1 MTDLNTKF
9 LSQAECNDLA
19 DMMQQKYGLYL
30 DGRTF
35 DVSVE
40 MQPGDVVF
48 ARILLRNEDDSFHYP
63 VEARMKYKTEEMSP
77 REAALFLIDYVDVYL
92 EEYFE
97 DQGGLFL
104 PIDWA
109 DHEYCGTEFQVRGQI
124 FNLKVEKM
132 ADEILKKN
140 EKYDGPNM
148 II

>member
-19 DMMQQKYGLYL
+19 DMMQQKYSLYL
-30 DGRTF
+30 DGRSFEITAE
-35 DVSVE
+35 V
-40 MQPGDVVF
+40 QPSEAVF
-48 ARILLRNEDDSFHYP
+48 VKVLLRNEDDSFHYP

-77 REAALFLIDYVDVYL
+77 HAAALFLIDYLDVYF

-97 DQGGLFL
+97 DDGLFL

-109 DHEYCGTEFQVRGQI
+109 DHAYCGADFQVRGQI

-132 ADEILKKN
+132 ADELLKKN
-140 EKYDGPNM
+140 EKYEGPNT

>member
-9 LSQAECNDLA
+9 LSQVECNDLA

-30 DGRTF
+30 DGRSFEVTA
-35 DVSVE
+35 E
-40 MQPGDVVF
+40 TQPADVVLVK
-48 ARILLRNEDDSFHYP
+48 ALLRNEDDSFHYP

-77 REAALFLIDYVDVYL
+77 REAAIFLIDYLDVYF

-97 DQGGLFL
+97 DDSLFL
-104 PIDWA
+104 PIDWS
-109 DHEYCGTEFQVRGQI
+109 DHVYCGTEFQVRGQI

-132 ADEILKKN
+132 ADELLKKN
-140 EKYDGPNM
+140 EKYDGPNL